1 VAVTI
6 SNVSTLANS
15 STPGANTSADPLKIR
30 FKQDQH
36 ANVQI
41 ATFGT
46 EDEKKEWMKNRRH
59 YLFFRS
65 YD

>member
-1 VAVTI
+1 MAVTI
-6 SNVSTLANS
+6 SNVPSLANDN
-15 STPGANTSADPLKIR
+15 TPGANTSADSLKIR
-30 FKQDQH
+30 FKQDQY

-46 EDEKKEWMKNRRH
+46 EEEKKTWMGNHKH
-59 YLFFRS
+59 YLFFKS